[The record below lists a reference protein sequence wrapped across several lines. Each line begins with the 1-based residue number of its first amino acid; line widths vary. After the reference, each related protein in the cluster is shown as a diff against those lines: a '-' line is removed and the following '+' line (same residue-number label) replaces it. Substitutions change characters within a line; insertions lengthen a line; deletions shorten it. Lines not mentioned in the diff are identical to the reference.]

1 MKKILIVDDEPDQV
15 YTVKTALESSEDNF
29 SVLGA
34 NGGKECF
41 QLLKEH
47 TPDLIILD
55 IMMPEMSGW
64 EVYDKIKDNPAWK
77 NIPIVFLTAR
87 TDRVAENAGQ
97 FLGEDFLEKPIE
109 MDQLKIRIN
118 RVFEK
123 RD

>member
-1 MKKILIVDDEPDQV
+1 MKKIMIVDDEPDQIF
-15 YTVKTALESSEDNF
+15 TLKTALESSEERF
-29 SVLGA
+29 SVVGA
-34 NGGKECF
+34 NSGKECF
-41 QLLKEH
+41 RLLKKE

-64 EVYDKIKDNPAWK
+64 EVYDKIKDNPSWK

-109 MDQLKIRIN
+109 MEQLKIRIN

-123 RD
+123 KE